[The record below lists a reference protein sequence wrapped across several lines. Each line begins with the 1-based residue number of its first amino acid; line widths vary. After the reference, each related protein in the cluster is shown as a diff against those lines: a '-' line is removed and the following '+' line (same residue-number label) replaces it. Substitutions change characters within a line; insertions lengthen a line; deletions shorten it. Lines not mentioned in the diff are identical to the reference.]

1 AARQATCTRRALD
14 WRDRHAPARFYNDRN
29 DHRGRHDRD
38 HRGDRVPQDPARARL
53 DQRPLDPGLRGHG
66 GGDGARGGGATGE
79 PGGGARLEW
88 RGIRVGD
95 PLVTR
100 MTSQGQ
106 RSAVA
111 ATDAARILDSLRAVA
126 CTARNAGSAVVWRGA
141 VPVDSLNW
149 HYAADTTNHWRL
161 VLSSKYRTRQSQW
174 RLDSM
179 ETYISC
185 LL

>member
-1 AARQATCTRRALD
+1 MKREQGFTIVEVIIAIMVLT
-14 WRDRHAPARFYNDRN
+14 
-29 DHRGRHDRD
+29 
-38 HRGDRVPQDPARARL
+38 V
-53 DQRPLDPGLRGHG
+53 GLLVLMNSS
-66 GGDGARGGGATGE
+66 A
-79 PGGGARLEW
+79 
-88 RGIRVGD
+88 
-95 PLVTR
+95 LVTR
-100 MTSQGQ
+100 MIAQGQ

-126 CTARNAGSAVVWRGA
+126 CTVRNAGSAVVWRGGT
-141 VPVDSLNW
+141 PVDSLNW
-149 HYAADTTNHWRL
+149 RYTADTTNHWRL

>member
-1 AARQATCTRRALD
+1 MKREQGFTLVEVIIAIMVLT
-14 WRDRHAPARFYNDRN
+14 
-29 DHRGRHDRD
+29 
-38 HRGDRVPQDPARARL
+38 V
-53 DQRPLDPGLRGHG
+53 GLLVLVNSS
-66 GGDGARGGGATGE
+66 A
-79 PGGGARLEW
+79 
-88 RGIRVGD
+88 
-95 PLVTR
+95 LVTR
-100 MTSQGQ
+100 MIAQGQ

-149 HYAADTTNHWRL
+149 RYAADPQATNHWRL
-161 VLSSKYRTRQSQW
+161 VLSSKYRTKQSQW
-174 RLDSM
+174 RRDSM

>member
-1 AARQATCTRRALD
+1 MKREQGFTLVEVIIAIMVLT
-14 WRDRHAPARFYNDRN
+14 
-29 DHRGRHDRD
+29 
-38 HRGDRVPQDPARARL
+38 V
-53 DQRPLDPGLRGHG
+53 GLLVLVNSS
-66 GGDGARGGGATGE
+66 A
-79 PGGGARLEW
+79 
-88 RGIRVGD
+88 
-95 PLVTR
+95 LVTR
-100 MTSQGQ
+100 MIAQGQ

-149 HYAADTTNHWRL
+149 SYTADPAATNHWRL
-161 VLSSKYRTRQSQW
+161 VLSSKYQTRQSQW
-174 RLDSM
+174 RRDSM